1 MKQEIEMVPIGKI
14 KPDPNQ
20 PRTEWD
26 EHQEHIEELAASYS
40 KHGIIQPLEVD
51 ENNVIV
57 LGECRWRAAK
67 SVGLKRVP
75 IRMVKGLSQEDRLER
90 QLIDDAQRQELSE
103 IERRWAYA
111 AGVASINDPK
121 KTYTVPQVKR
131 TWKRSPRKLLTLI
144 TLGGHSGR
152 GKKSGQAELA
162 RRVGIDQSRINQLFN
177 YFHENTSNEARA
189 AADERILSHVDLGRI
204 KGIETPGIREKFT
217 ETVIRERKKASRMQP
232 GIQERSRA
240 ITELEKEKGVS
251 KGLVEALAEGEIQ
264 PETAKRIAS
273 KVPPKAQTKVAK
285 VIMRERER
293 EEATAEAEITS
304 AILEAVPRKE
314 LIEIPKEQLAE
325 IRRSVEEHE
334 RMKQEKK
341 ADPVIQRRARL
352 FQSWLSLGTVLDQL
366 ESMVCPICEKSAEN
380 NLVFACHS
388 EMTIE
393 KARRR
398 TEKERDIKSVA
409 EDD

>member
-1 MKQEIEMVPIGKI
+1 MSMKIETVPIKSI

-40 KHGIIQPLEVD
+40 KHGVIQPLEVD

-75 IRMVKGLSQEDRLER
+75 VRMVEGLSQEDRLER

-162 RRVGIDQSRINQLFN
+162 RRIGIDQSRINQLFN
-177 YFHENTSNEARA
+177 YFHENTSNEARV

-204 KGIETPGIREKFT
+204 KGIETPRIREKFT

-273 KVPPKAQTKVAK
+273 EVPPKAQTKVAE
-285 VIMRERER
+285 VIMRERGR
-293 EEATAEAEITS
+293 EEAEAEAEITS

-334 RMKQEKK
+334 RMKREKK

-366 ESMVCPICEKSAEN
+366 ESIVCPICEKSAES
-380 NLVFACHS
+380 NLVFACHP

-393 KARRR
+393 KARKR
-398 TEKERDIKSVA
+398 TEKERDIKPVE
-409 EDD
+409 EDG